1 MLSVGDGHESS
12 EEVATVTILMRPSTL
27 ASACAPAAV
36 AAFGARSYVA
46 GHPAVPATIAGLERL
61 LVPNGDM
68 RRKAG
73 ISKINNSI
81 QTLGKG
87 VATSIFQ
94 DQKVSGLRV
103 RTVDQIQGADARGI
117 PPRGRPV

>member
-1 MLSVGDGHESS
+1 
-12 EEVATVTILMRPSTL
+12 VATVTMNLRPSTL
-27 ASACAPAAV
+27 ASACALSAV
-36 AAFGARSYVA
+36 AATDARAYVV
-46 GHPAVPATIAGLERL
+46 GHPAVPASFAGLERL
-61 LVPNGDM
+61 LVPNGAM

-87 VATSIFQ
+87 VVKSILQ

-103 RTVDQIQGADARGI
+103 HTVDQIQGSDARGI